1 MKKTLIALAAVLS
14 LAACAP
20 NYSEGFREGV
30 VQKASQKGLIYKSFE
45 GELVLEGL
53 TSKARANGTSKITNV
68 WAFSATDP
76 AVMKDLD
83 AAANAGKTVKLYYRQ
98 WFWAPPSQNTTYTVY
113 KVVPIN

>member
-1 MKKTLIALAAVLS
+1 MKKTLFALAAVLS
-14 LAACAP
+14 LAACVP

-30 VQKASQKGLIYKSFE
+30 IQQASQKGLFYKSFE
-45 GELVLEGL
+45 GELVLKGL
-53 TSKARANGTSKITNV
+53 TSKTRTNGTSKFTNV

-83 AAANAGKTVKLYYRQ
+83 AAANSSKPVKLYYRQ
-98 WFWAPPSQNTTYTVY
+98 WYWAPPSQDTTYTVY